1 MDVRNIESKHLQEWL
16 ESAVDKKIIELNVE
30 SLSGEIVYEYLL
42 YSRKISRRN
51 DGRLRDRDLNKYLHT
66 LRGGWWCSGIDPL
79 NNYQPMIWGCFKPDF
94 PRKNPEK
101 KDKRIKYE
109 HPYKE
114 STRALFLMVPEE
126 IWIMVSSR
134 HNIPISEEDRN
145 NPRGFWHWVWK
156 NCVPI
161 TITEGAKKAG
171 ALLSAGYAAISL
183 PGIYSGYRSPKD
195 ENDKP
200 IGKPYLIPELQMFC
214 TLARKIY
221 ICFDRDEKQETQE
234 KVNKAIYKTAKLL
247 ASGGS
252 KVEIVQ
258 LPVGGGKGVD
268 DFIAAQGREVFES
281 IQQKARPLYKWDI
294 DSYKALTYGA
304 HIKLNKRFLG
314 KLNIPKNTKL
324 VAIKS
329 AKNTGKTFSLAQEVA
344 KAHARGQ
351 KVLVLT
357 HRVEL
362 GKVLCDVFGIDY
374 VSELKDSET
383 GGVLGYGLC
392 VDSMRKSTAANFNP
406 NDWFN
411 AVVIIDE
418 ADQVFWHLLNSSTQ
432 VKQHRV
438 EILRNLKKLVQVVL
452 NSPLGRIYLS
462 SADLSDIDIK
472 YVIALAQ
479 MDIEPFVIL
488 NEYRQ
493 DLGNCYLYE
502 GKDPG
507 NMVEALIEDIKQ
519 GGVPFICC
527 SAQQEK
533 SNWSTTTLENTL
545 LKMFP
550 DKKILRID
558 SESTWNPNHP
568 AYNCISS
575 LNHVLGLY
583 DIVIVSSCV
592 ETGISIEI
600 TEHFTGVWCIAQG
613 VQPENSIRQMLKRVR
628 ENVDRHLWV
637 AKRGIEGCKV
647 GNGSINL
654 ISLISSTK
662 TATRANI
669 QLLTLADYEENSFFE
684 LVDTQF
690 QQESLKTW
698 AAKACVINYGLNNY
712 RETIV
717 EGLDNEG
724 YNIFSVSADGKA
736 KITEVIKQVQ
746 EYHYSQ
752 HCNSVTNSYIQDDN
766 EHKKSKEKRTKTT
779 EERHAERKTEL
790 TKRYGVDVTPEL
802 VKRDDNGWYPQLRL
816 HYYLTIGRPFLKSRD
831 TNKAASKVIEGFGS
845 LWLPDFNRGQLLPQI
860 QLLEALGVKVFLE
873 PGRQWRGVDSQVQYT
888 ANLAITNHFIIKNYL
903 NVTITEDMP
912 PIKIVNKLL
921 EKIDCKLHYISRQ
934 GSRGD
939 RHNVYEFIPPQDSR
953 DEILSGWLESDKLK
967 SKATQTMIRVS

>member
-1 MDVRNIESKHLQEWL
+1 MDLRNIEPAHLEEWL
-16 ESAVDKKIIELNVE
+16 NSTVDQKIISLNVE
-30 SLSGEIVYEYLL
+30 SLTGEIVYEYLL
-42 YSRKISRRN
+42 YSTKISRRN

-66 LRGGWWCSGIDPL
+66 QKGGWWCSGIDPL
-79 NNYQPMIWGCFKPDF
+79 NDYQPMIWGCFKPDF

-114 STRALFLMVPEE
+114 STRALFLQVPEE
-126 IWIMVSSR
+126 IWEKISQK
-134 HNIPISEEDRN
+134 HNIPISDEDKN
-145 NPRGFWHWVWK
+145 HPGGFWHWVWK
-156 NCVPI
+156 NNVPI
-161 TITEGAKKAG
+161 TLTEGAKKAG

-183 PGIYSGYRSPKD
+183 PGIHSGYRNPKD
-195 ENDKP
+195 ENGKP
-200 IGKPYLIPELQMFC
+200 LGKPYLIPELQMFC

-247 ASGGS
+247 SQGGC

-258 LPVGGGKGVD
+258 LPVGGEKGVD
-268 DFIAAQGREVFES
+268 DFIAAQGREAFES
-281 IQQKARPLYKWDI
+281 IQQKAQPLYKWDI

-314 KLNIPKNTKL
+314 KLNIPKNAKI

-362 GKVLCDVFGIDY
+362 GKVLCDIFGIDY
-374 VSELKDSET
+374 VTELKDSET
-383 GGVLGYGLC
+383 KGILGYGLC

-418 ADQVFWHLLNSSTQ
+418 ADQVFWHLLNSSTE
-432 VKQHRV
+432 VKKHRV

-452 NSPLGRIYLS
+452 GSPEGRIYLS
-462 SADLSDIDIK
+462 SADLSDIDVK
-472 YVIALAQ
+472 YILALAQ
-479 MDIEPFVIL
+479 VDIKPFVVL

-507 NMVEALIEDIKQ
+507 HMVDALIEDIKQ

-545 LKMFP
+545 RDMFP
-550 DKKILRID
+550 EKKILRID
-558 SESTWNPNHP
+558 SHSTWDPTHP

-575 LNHVLGLY
+575 LNQILGLY
-583 DIVIVSSCV
+583 DIVIVSPSI
-592 ETGISIEI
+592 ETGVSIEI
-600 TEHFTGVWCIAQG
+600 TGHFTSVWCIAQG
-613 VQPENSIRQMLKRVR
+613 IQPENSIRQMLKRVR
-628 ENVDRHLWV
+628 ENVDRHLWA

-647 GNGSINL
+647 GNGSSNI

-662 TATRANI
+662 TSARANI

-717 EGLDNEG
+717 EGLSNEG
-724 YNIFSVSADGKA
+724 YNIAVVTADGKA
-736 KITEVIKQVQ
+736 NITEKIKEVRSH
-746 EYHYSQ
+746 HYDE
-752 HCNSVTNSYIQDDN
+752 HCNSVSVSYTLDDN
-766 EHKKSKEKRTKTT
+766 EYKKSKEKRTKTT
-779 EERHAERKTEL
+779 QERHAERKTEL

-802 VKRDDNGWYPQLRL
+802 VKQDDDGWYPQLRL
-816 HYYLTIGRPFLKSRD
+816 QYYLTIGRPFLKNRD
-831 TNKAASKVIEGFGS
+831 TNKAVSKVVEGLGS
-845 LWLPDFNRGQLLPQI
+845 LWLPDFNRGQLLSQI

-873 PGRQWRGVDSQVQYT
+873 PGKQWKDIDPEVQNT
-888 ANLAITNHFIIKNYL
+888 ANLAIAHHFIIKNYL

-921 EKIDCKLHYISRQ
+921 EKISCKLYYISRQ
-934 GSRGD
+934 GPRGD
-939 RHNVYEFIPPQDSR
+939 RHYVYEFVLPQDGR
-953 DEILSGWLESDKLK
+953 NEILRGWLESDKSKREQHMLK
-967 SKATQTMIRVS
+967 SA

>member
-1 MDVRNIESKHLQEWL
+1 MDVRKIESAHLQEWL
-16 ESAVDKKIIELNVE
+16 DSTVDERIIELNVE
-30 SLSGEIVYEYLL
+30 SLSGEIVFEYLL
-42 YSRKISRRN
+42 YSTKISRRN
-51 DGRLRDRDLNKYLHT
+51 DGRLRDRDLNKYTHT
-66 LRGGWWCSGIDPL
+66 LKGGWWCSGIDPL
-79 NNYQPMIWGCFKPDF
+79 NNYQPMMWGCFKPDS

-101 KDKRIKYE
+101 KDKKIKYE

-114 STRALFLMVPEE
+114 PTRALFLQVPEE
-126 IWIMVSSR
+126 IWVLVSSR
-134 HNIPISEEDRN
+134 YKIQISDEDKN
-145 NPRGFWHWVWK
+145 NPKGFWHWVWK

-161 TITEGAKKAG
+161 IITEGAKKAG
-171 ALLSAGYAAISL
+171 ALLSAGYAALAL
-183 PGIYSGYRSPKD
+183 PGIHSGYRSPKD
-195 ENDKP
+195 GN
-200 IGKPYLIPELQMFC
+200 GKRVGESYLIPELQMFC

-234 KVNKAIYKTAKLL
+234 NVHRATYKTAKLFGK
-247 ASGGS
+247 AGC
-252 KVEIVQ
+252 KAEIVQ
-258 LPVGGGKGVD
+258 LPVGEEKGVD
-268 DFIAAQGREVFES
+268 DFIAAQGREAFES
-281 IQQKARPLYKWDI
+281 LQQKAQPLYKWDV
-294 DSYKALTYGA
+294 DSYKLLTYKA
-304 HIKLNKRFLG
+304 AIKLNKRFLG
-314 KLNIPKNTKL
+314 KLNIPKNAKL

-362 GKVLCDVFGIDY
+362 GKVLCDIFGIDY

-383 GGVLGYGLC
+383 KGLLGYGLC

-418 ADQVFWHLLNSSTQ
+418 ADQVFWHTLNSSTE

-452 NSPLGRIYLS
+452 GSPEGRIYLS
-462 SADLSDIDIK
+462 SADLSNIDIK
-472 YVIALAQ
+472 YVLAMAQ
-479 MDIEPFVIL
+479 MDIKPFVVL

-502 GKDPG
+502 GNNPG
-507 NMVEALIEDIKQ
+507 HMVEALIEDIKQ

-545 LKMFP
+545 RDMFP

-558 SESTWNPNHP
+558 SHSTWNPNHP

-575 LNHVLGLY
+575 LNQILMLY
-583 DIVIVSSCV
+583 DIVIVSPSI
-592 ETGISIEI
+592 ETGVSIEI
-600 TEHFTGVWCIAQG
+600 TDHFTGVWCIAQG

-628 ENVDRHLWV
+628 ENCSRHLWA

-647 GNGSINL
+647 GNGSSNL
-654 ISLISSTK
+654 MSLISDQK
-662 TATRANI
+662 AATRANI

-717 EGLDNEG
+717 EGLGNEG
-724 YNIFSVSADGKA
+724 YNIAVVTADGKA
-736 KITEVIKQVQ
+736 KITEKIKEVQ
-746 EYHYSQ
+746 EYHYDQ
-752 HCNSVTNSYIQDDN
+752 DCDSVSASYTLDDN
-766 EHKKSKEKRTKTT
+766 EYKKSKEKRTKTK
-779 EERHAERKTEL
+779 EKRHAERKTEL

-802 VKRDDNGWYPQLRL
+802 VKQDDDGWYPQLRL

-831 TNKAASKVIEGFGS
+831 TSKAVSKVVEGLGS
-845 LWLPDFNRGQLLPQI
+845 LWLPDFNRGQMLPQV
-860 QLLEALGVKVFLE
+860 QLLEALGIKVFLE
-873 PGRQWRGVDSQVQYT
+873 PGRQWRGIDPEAQYT
-888 ANLAITNHFIIKNYL
+888 ANLAITNHRIIKNYL
-903 NVTITEDMP
+903 NVTITEDME

-921 EKIDCKLHYISRQ
+921 EKIGCKLDRISRQ
-934 GSRGD
+934 GPRGD
-939 RHNVYEFIPPQDSR
+939 RHYVYEFTPPQDGR
-953 DEILSGWLESDKLK
+953 DEVLKGWLESEQSKREQNMLK
-967 SKATQTMIRVS
+967 SA